1 MSWAEDDEIERTMAA
16 QREAERD
23 REARTL
29 PGTEV
34 KMLREALRAALKS
47 LAHVNTKGMPYAR
60 RLEAETARR
69 LIEAAQPIVAWRA
82 PRATAPSEGPTT
94 TGGGG

>member
-1 MSWAEDDEIERTMAA
+1 MSRAEDDEIERTMAA
-16 QREAERD
+16 NHEAKLA

-34 KMLREALRAALKS
+34 KMVREALRAALHA
-47 LAHVNTKGMPYAR
+47 LGHVNTKSLPFAR
-60 RLEAETARR
+60 RMDVETARR
-69 LIEAAQPIVAWRA
+69 LIQAAQPIVAWRA